1 MSEQSVAALETV
13 ILEKL
18 ALQLTDKGP
27 VGANTSFASLGVDS
41 IGVVILVAELE
52 SALDFVFDPAD
63 LDMTHF
69 THAGRLA
76 SLLHSKYQL
85 TGE

>member
-1 MSEQSVAALETV
+1 MSEQSVAALEAV

-18 ALQLTDKGP
+18 ALQLPDKGP
-27 VGANTSFASLGVDS
+27 FGAQTPFASLGVDS

-52 SALDFVFDPAD
+52 SELDFAFDPAD